1 MIAESARHTPS
12 SPMLDWHIM
21 GHLTK
26 DIDLAG
32 QVALITGGGRGI
44 GRAAAI
50 GLASAGAS
58 VAVTARTERQVA
70 ETVRLIEGAGG
81 HTAAYPADVSD
92 PVSVEKVVAE
102 TTERFGPIDLLVNN
116 AAAPGAA
123 GRDWENNPDQ
133 WWRAIE
139 VNVRGPYLCSRAVLP
154 GMIER
159 RRGRIVNVSS
169 SSAYLISPYNSA
181 YTTSKAAFFS
191 MTRSLAE
198 ATKEYGIAVFNYVPG
213 LVRTELVE
221 YMSGPEMPEPGKRGM
236 LAALETDLRVEAELS
251 AEGIVYL
258 ASGKAD
264 AASGRYLDVRWG
276 IPEMVERVVESDDDE
291 LYTIQ
296 LKK

>member
-1 MIAESARHTPS
+1 
-12 SPMLDWHIM
+12 MLDWHIM
-21 GHLTK
+21 KELVR
-26 DIDLAG
+26 DIDLTG
-32 QVALITGGGRGI
+32 QVALVTGGGRGI

-50 GLASAGAS
+50 ELTAAGAS
-58 VAVTARTERQVA
+58 VAVSSRTEKQLA
-70 ETVRLIEGAGG
+70 ETVRLVEQTSGQ
-81 HTAAYPADVSD
+81 AAAFPADVSN
-92 PVSVEKVVAE
+92 PASIEKLVADV
-102 TTERFGPIDLLVNN
+102 TAHFGPIDLLVNN

-123 GRDWENNPDQ
+123 GRDWENDPDQ

-169 SSAYLISPYNSA
+169 SSAYLTSPYNSA

-213 LVRTELVE
+213 LVKTDLVE

-236 LAALETDLRVEAELS
+236 LAALGTDLQVEAELS
-251 AEGIVYL
+251 AQGIVYL

-264 AASGRYLDVRWG
+264 AATGRYLDVRWG
-276 IPEMVERVVESDDDE
+276 IPEIVAQIVESGDE
-291 LYTIQ
+291 DLYTLQ